1 MLQKKKTN
9 ELKNVIMLITTK
21 TYNERGFVFM
31 DIIAQEARVRQE
43 VVKYSQKHG
52 VTEASIRYKVSRM
65 SIYRWQKRYDGKWKS
80 LKERSHRPKHHPREQ
95 TEDEYALIKRYFPY
109 YDDMIMLW
117 DRLREKGYK
126 RCYQSML
133 RAIRRMKLDKDP
145 RARLHRKPKPYQR
158 GDYPGQK
165 VQIDVKFVP
174 NYCAADGKKYYQYTA
189 IDECTRFCFREMYD
203 EHSTYS
209 SKDFLMKLIKA
220 FPFPI
225 REIQTDNGTEWTK
238 QLLVKDP
245 ANKTLFEQALEDM
258 GIIYHRIRVATPR
271 HNGKVERQHR
281 IDEERFY
288 RKMRMYSLEDG
299 RKQLARYNKKSNN
312 ISKSCLKFRSPNA
325 VLADYLAVM

>member
-1 MLQKKKTN
+1 
-9 ELKNVIMLITTK
+9 
-21 TYNERGFVFM
+21 M
-31 DIIAQEARVRQE
+31 DIITQEARFRQ
-43 VVKYSQKHG
+43 VAIKYAQRKG

-65 SIYRWQKRYDGKWKS
+65 SIYRWIKRYDGSIES
-80 LKERSHRPKHHPREQ
+80 LKEHTHRPKHHPAEQ
-95 TEDEYALIKRYFPY
+95 TEEEYDLIKRHYPY

-126 RCYQSML
+126 RCYQTML
-133 RAIRRMKLDKDP
+133 RAIRRLKLDKAP
-145 RARLHRKPKPYQR
+145 CVRHPRKPKPYMR
-158 GDYPGQK
+158 ADYPGQK
-165 VQIDVKFVP
+165 VQVDVKFVP
-174 NYCAADGKKYYQYTA
+174 NYCVANGQKYYQYTA

-220 FPFPI
+220 FSFPI
-225 REIQTDNGTEWTK
+225 REIQTDNGTEWTT

-245 ANKTLFEQALEDM
+245 NMKTLFEQALTDM
-258 GIIYHRIRVATPR
+258 DIIYHRIRVATPR

-281 IDEERFY
+281 LDEERFY
-288 RKMRMYSLEDG
+288 CKMRMFCLEDG
-299 RKQLARYNKKSNN
+299 KKQLAKYNRISNN